1 MTSVHLS
8 EENSHSSIEEL
19 RRQEEFS
26 VNMES
31 NEDPRE
37 NMLVSSSEMVL
48 MQTAKTD
55 VVNPKNKEKV
65 ETRILFDSGSQRTY
79 ISQSLAS
86 KLNLKGDIEEELK
99 RVTFGT
105 SKLGWI
111 VTGRTRETYEE
122 KSETGLLEI
131 SDIENPDQSIVAQA
145 GICDLWNLE
154 SIGIIENMET
164 SSDKKA
170 MEYFKETLKFKNGRY
185 YVKWPWK
192 ENTQELPDNREL
204 ALGRLKSCVARMR
217 KKPDLLTKYDTII
230 QDQIQKGIVEEV
242 NEFRTGGRKHYI
254 SHHAVITP
262 QKSTTKVRI
271 VYDASAKTN
280 KEMPSLNECLY
291 QGPVLLNNLCGIFM
305 RFRLHKIAMVAD
317 IEKAFLQVGLQEDDR
332 DVTRFIWLK
341 DCANMYVERQNI
353 QEYRFCRVPFG
364 VISSPF
370 LLAATIEHHVDM
382 YNTPIAE
389 KIKNNIYVDN
399 LISGCESVPKA
410 LKFYSD
416 AKDIFKEAA
425 MNLREW
431 ISNSSSI
438 NELLPASDKTDAL
451 QVSVLGHIWNI
462 EDDKVAVKPSKFTVC
477 PGKTTKRRTLMEL
490 AEIFDPIG
498 LFSPIIIG
506 DLNDKTCKLLCFCD
520 ASARAY
526 SAAVYLHQTCGQSS
540 RSDLIFSKSRLAPVK
555 EMSIPR
561 LELMAVLIGVR
572 SLIFVKSELDIS
584 IEEMY
589 LRSDSQCVLKWI
601 STKKELNV
609 FVKNII
615 AEIKAH
621 KDVKFMYV
629 NTMENPADVATRGTT
644 ASKLKND
651 SLWWHGPKWSNYDTQ
666 NWKNDSFGDNSSVE
680 KMYQSEIKDENSR
693 CSTLLCNQ
701 IEEENRSPLGIDC
714 RKFSSYTKVIRVTAW
729 IQRFVSRMKK
739 DKSSTG
745 KVLTYKELKVAEMN
759 WIKYIQ
765 RKHYLDVFKALNE
778 HKRNHLQRQLELFI
792 SQDGILCCRGRLE
805 NADISESA
813 RLPILLPR
821 GEDLTRSTWRMGRI
835 VKLISSNDGEIRSA
849 KVQLSTGLILGRP
862 LNVLYPLELDC
873 HNENKEV
880 KKFDKD
886 PVSIARPKRLSAEI
900 AKRKIKSILKK

>member
-1 MTSVHLS
+1 MEYLKNFVKEVELADELPFQNES
-8 EENSHSSIEEL
+8 SSIEL
-19 RRQEEFS
+19 LIG
-26 VNMES
+26 NDYNLDLILS
-31 NEDPRE
+31 N
-37 NMLVSSSEMVL
+37 
-48 MQTAKTD
+48 
-55 VVNPKNKEKV
+55 KV
-65 ETRILFDSGSQRTY
+65 EIQPGLY
-79 ISQSLAS
+79 LLA
-86 KLNLKGDIEEELK
+86 
-99 RVTFGT
+99 

-122 KSETGLLEI
+122 KSETGLLILSNTSSFEI

-204 ALGRLKSCVARMR
+204 ALGRLKSCVAH
-217 KKPDLLTKYDTII
+217 
-230 QDQIQKGIVEEV
+230 QIQKGIVEEV

-332 DVTRFIWLK
+332 DVTRFMWLK

-477 PGKTTKRRTLMEL
+477 PGKTTKRITLMEL

-520 ASARAY
+520 ASVRAY
-526 SAAVYLHQTCGQSS
+526 SAAVDLHHTCGQSS
-540 RSDLIFSKSRLAPVK
+540 KSDLIFSKSRLAPVK

-629 NTMENPADVATRGTT
+629 NTMENPDDVATRGTT

-651 SLWWHGPKWSNYDTQ
+651 SLWWHGPKCSNYDTQ

-745 KVLTYKELKVAEMN
+745 KVLT
-759 WIKYIQ
+759 
-765 RKHYLDVFKALNE
+765 
-778 HKRNHLQRQLELFI
+778 
-792 SQDGILCCRGRLE
+792 
-805 NADISESA
+805 
-813 RLPILLPR
+813 
-821 GEDLTRSTWRMGRI
+821 
-835 VKLISSNDGEIRSA
+835 
-849 KVQLSTGLILGRP
+849 
-862 LNVLYPLELDC
+862 
-873 HNENKEV
+873 
-880 KKFDKD
+880 
-886 PVSIARPKRLSAEI
+886 
-900 AKRKIKSILKK
+900 

>member
-1 MTSVHLS
+1 
-8 EENSHSSIEEL
+8 
-19 RRQEEFS
+19 
-26 VNMES
+26 
-31 NEDPRE
+31 
-37 NMLVSSSEMVL
+37 ML
-48 MQTAKTD
+48 
-55 VVNPKNKEKV
+55 
-65 ETRILFDSGSQRTY
+65 QR
-79 ISQSLAS
+79 
-86 KLNLKGDIEEELK
+86 
-99 RVTFGT
+99 
-105 SKLGWI
+105 
-111 VTGRTRETYEE
+111 
-122 KSETGLLEI
+122 
-131 SDIENPDQSIVAQA
+131 
-145 GICDLWNLE
+145 
-154 SIGIIENMET
+154 
-164 SSDKKA
+164 
-170 MEYFKETLKFKNGRY
+170 
-185 YVKWPWK
+185 
-192 ENTQELPDNREL
+192 
-204 ALGRLKSCVARMR
+204 
-217 KKPDLLTKYDTII
+217 
-230 QDQIQKGIVEEV
+230 
-242 NEFRTGGRKHYI
+242 
-254 SHHAVITP
+254 
-262 QKSTTKVRI
+262 
-271 VYDASAKTN
+271 
-280 KEMPSLNECLY
+280 
-291 QGPVLLNNLCGIFM
+291 FM
-305 RFRLHKIAMVAD
+305 
-317 IEKAFLQVGLQEDDR
+317 
-332 DVTRFIWLK
+332 WLK
-341 DCANMYVERQNI
+341 DCANTYVERQNI

-399 LISGCESVPKA
+399 LISGCESVPEA

-416 AKDIFKEAA
+416 TKDIFKEAA

-498 LFSPIIIG
+498 LFSPIIISV
-506 DLNDKTCKLLCFCD
+506 LNDKTCKLLCFCDD

-572 SLIFVKSELDIS
+572 SLIFVKSELNIS

-589 LRSDSQCVLKWI
+589 LWSDSQCVLKWI

-609 FVKNII
+609 FVKNRI

-651 SLWWHGPKWSNYDTQ
+651 SLWWHGPKWLNYDTQ

-680 KMYQSEIKDENSR
+680 KMYQSEIKREKSR

-701 IEEENRSPLGIDC
+701 IEEENRPPFGIDC
-714 RKFSSYTKVIRVTAW
+714 REFSSYTKVIRVTAW

-739 DKSSTG
+739 DKCSTG

-765 RKHYLDVFKALNE
+765 RKHYLDVFEAING
-778 HKRNHLQRQLELFI
+778 HKRNNLQRQLGLFI

-821 GEDLTRSTWRMGRI
+821 GEDLTRLFI
-835 VKLISSNDGEIRSA
+835 E
-849 KVQLSTGLILGRP
+849 
-862 LNVLYPLELDC
+862 
-873 HNENKEV
+873 
-880 KKFDKD
+880 KD
-886 PVSIARPKRLSAEI
+886 S
-900 AKRKIKSILKK
+900 